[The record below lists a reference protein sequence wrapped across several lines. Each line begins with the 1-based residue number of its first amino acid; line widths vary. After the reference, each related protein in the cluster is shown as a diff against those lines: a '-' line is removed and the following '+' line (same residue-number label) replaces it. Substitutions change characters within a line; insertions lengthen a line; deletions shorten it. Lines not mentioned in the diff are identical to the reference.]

1 MPDPYWD
8 TMICAQLLCQD
19 EDHNLKYLYNKYIA
33 VEDEGVNRFDSLF
46 KGITFDYV
54 PLDISTIYAGK
65 DAFMTLELYLYQKK
79 KLESADMQGINYVFR
94 NIEMPLTPVL
104 VDMQLYGVN
113 FNQSMLKELYD
124 KYSIRLEQAK
134 KIVYQEIEPY
144 NNDIQK
150 YRIEHYTKKL
160 DDPISISSPSQLSI
174 LFYDILH
181 YKTKSGKGTGI
192 NELQEINTPLTKALI
207 EYRKMEKLID
217 AFLIALPKN
226 IEPSTGKIHTNLNQ
240 YGAATGKYCL
250 AI

>member
-1 MPDPYWD
+1 M
-8 TMICAQLLCQD
+8 
-19 EDHNLKYLYNKYIA
+19 
-33 VEDEGVNRFDSLF
+33 
-46 KGITFDYV
+46 
-54 PLDISTIYAGK
+54 K

-79 KLESADMQGINYVFR
+79 KLESTDMQGINYVFK